1 MISLIIA
8 KVNFVGSVNKLVA
21 PVEIMSVANVQA
33 THKYSVTNRFFI
45 FDKMTLHS

>member
-8 KVNFVGSVNKLVA
+8 KVNFVGSVSELAA
-21 PVEIMSVANVQA
+21 PGEIMSVANVQA

-45 FDKMTLHS
+45 FDKVILHS